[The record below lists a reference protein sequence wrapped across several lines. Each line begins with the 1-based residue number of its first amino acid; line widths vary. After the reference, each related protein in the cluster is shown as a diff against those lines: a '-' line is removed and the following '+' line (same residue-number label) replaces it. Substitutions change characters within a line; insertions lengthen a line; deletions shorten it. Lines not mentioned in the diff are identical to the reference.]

1 MDFAHATRKVLDL
14 LRRKGRVT
22 ESTMMAA
29 LDNDH
34 ALFERV
40 RLHLIQKRHI
50 QEHKQ
55 VDLVYIKGPSA
66 DPDEGEPAAADAT
79 LGAKP
84 ERQLYI
90 FLSYGHDMHAD
101 IAFQLKDDLIRR
113 GHEVWIDQQ
122 ELVSGTQW
130 EQRIEDGLEW
140 AAGHENGR
148 VVLLMTPHSVR
159 RPDGYCLNEV
169 ARAIEKSIRIVPVM
183 LVQVEPPLS
192 ICRIQWLD
200 LRDCVPFEER
210 RQSLKNKLPLL
221 IRALETDGL
230 DCEGSQSRL
239 LSILKPVSFEADL
252 SQHLRRFTGRQWLID
267 RIDAWI
273 KATRGPQLLWITG
286 GPGVGKTAISCWLST
301 HRREIAAFHICRHGH
316 KQKGD
321 PRSIVRS
328 IAWQLSSQLPDYFNL
343 LNAMVD
349 LREICEEA
357 DAGTLFD
364 RLIVEPFNYKVP
376 RPDRP
381 IVVLIDALDEVALEG
396 QNQLAMFL
404 AQGIVRLPPWM
415 RLIVTSRPD
424 ERIRLSLQGYDPI
437 FIAPD
442 SEQNESDIKA
452 FLVTHLRRHA
462 PDRERLNEAVE
473 TIAAASE
480 GCFLYA
486 EWIRRELDTGTL
498 SLSRLDEF
506 PKGLG
511 GVYAEFFQ
519 RRFPNA
525 GVYKE
530 TYRPVLESV
539 CAAQEPISL
548 ELLRSIFGWTVYDAK
563 EIPDAFGALFSVHE
577 ELFEPF
583 HRSLVQ
589 WLSDPQR
596 AGSYFASMEMGHQ
609 RLALHGWKEFQAGIA
624 SMSVYMKAHLP
635 RHLKESGEID
645 NLETC
650 VTDALFVYHYGK
662 VGFLHGV
669 AEFWK
674 HIDRK
679 TLERRC
685 LESIDRRK
693 DNQCEDRPFLALC
706 ALCLGRLF
714 QQRGE
719 YDTAIRCYGKSVELI
734 RVAEGE
740 NTIARAQFHI
750 GWCLRHMEKYD
761 RAIKHLRQAS
771 IQFSDL
777 GDASREA
784 RSLSAIGIC
793 HWHFHRDG
801 KALDA
806 LEEALRLFRSA
817 NDQRH
822 HAEAMNHIGIIY
834 RSLGQY
840 KRGLAYFRQAEKIF
854 SKIHDLKGLGK
865 LYNSMGTACWWRGRL
880 KDAFRWYEKAD
891 TMNKTVDQPY
901 VLGLTANNRGY
912 LFLESGNYL
921 KAYNE
926 FKRARTI
933 RRRLKSAG
941 YEMMD
946 LSGMARAAFHA
957 GRLKDARQMSRQ
969 ALHTLKNFRSVEDL
983 RRAYF
988 NHYIIFRGGGGANQR
1003 AARSALIQARRLVLE
1018 RLQTLDRPG
1027 YRTTFIDNV
1036 PLVKEILSASARMIK
1051 ARSTAKSHEKD
1062 AQETPIS
1069 PAGE

>member
-1 MDFAHATRKVLDL
+1 MDFAQAKRKVLDL
-14 LRRKGRVT
+14 LRQKGRAK
-22 ESTMMAA
+22 ESVMIAA
-29 LDNDH
+29 LDNDY

-40 RLHLIQKRHI
+40 RQDLIYKGCI
-50 QEHKQ
+50 EEHKQ
-55 VDLVYIKGPSA
+55 VDLVYTKGPQA
-66 DPDEGEPAAADAT
+66 DSGEAEPAVPNVK

-84 ERQLYI
+84 ERKLYI

-101 IAFQLKDDLIRR
+101 VAYQLKDDLLRR
-113 GHEVWIDQQ
+113 GHEVWIDRQ
-122 ELVSGTQW
+122 ELVPGTSW
-130 EQRIEDGLEW
+130 EHRIEDGLEW
-140 AAGHENGR
+140 AAGHKHGR

-169 ARAIEKSIRIVPVM
+169 ARAVEKSIRIVPVM

-210 RQSLKNKLPLL
+210 RQSFQNKLPLL
-221 IRALETDGL
+221 ISALEGDGL
-230 DCEGSQSRL
+230 DCEGVQSRL

-267 RIDAWI
+267 KIDGWI

-286 GPGVGKTAISCWLST
+286 GPGVGKTAIACWLSA

-343 LNAMVD
+343 LKSMVD
-349 LREICEEA
+349 LREICEEG

-376 RPDRP
+376 SPDRP
-381 IVVLIDALDEVALEG
+381 IVVLIDALDEVAQEG
-396 QNQLAMFL
+396 QNELAAFL
-404 AQGIVRLPPWM
+404 AQGIIRLPSWM

-424 ERIRLSLQGYDPI
+424 DGIRQALQGYDPLY
-437 FIAPD
+437 IASD
-442 SEQNESDIKA
+442 SQQNASDIKA
-452 FLVTHLRRHA
+452 FLQNHLRRYA
-462 PDRERLNEAVE
+462 ADQEQLTEAVE
-473 TIAAASE
+473 SIVDSSE

-486 EWIRRELDTGTL
+486 EWIRRELETGTL
-498 SLSRLDEF
+498 SLERLDEF

-511 GVYAEFFQ
+511 GVYTEFFR
-519 RRFPNA
+519 RRFPNLE
-525 GVYKE
+525 VYKE

-548 ELLRSIFGWTVYDAK
+548 NLLKKIFGWSVYDER
-563 EIPDAFGALFSVHE
+563 EIPAAFGALFSVHE

-596 AGSYFASMEMGHQ
+596 AGCYFASTEPGHQ
-609 RLALHGWKEFQAGIA
+609 RLARHGWKEYQSGVAT
-624 SMSVYMKAHLP
+624 MSVYMKAHLP
-635 RHLKESGEID
+635 RHLKEAGDTD

-650 VTDALFVYHYGK
+650 VTDGLFVYHYGK

-674 HIDRK
+674 DIDRE
-679 TLERRC
+679 TLVRRC

-693 DNQCEDRPFLALC
+693 NRQCEDRPFLALC
-706 ALCLGRLF
+706 ALSLGRLF

-719 YDTAIRCYGKSVELI
+719 YNTAIRCFHKSLTLI
-734 RVAEGE
+734 RAAEGE
-740 NTIARAQFHI
+740 NTLARAHFHI
-750 GWCLRHMEKYD
+750 GWCLRHMEKFNK
-761 RAIKHLRQAS
+761 AIENLQQAS

-777 GDASREA
+777 NDLSREA

-793 HWHFHRDG
+793 HWHFHQDG

-806 LEEALRLFRSA
+806 LEEALRLFESTK
-817 NDQRH
+817 DQRH

-834 RSLGQY
+834 RSIGQY
-840 KRGLAYFRQAEKIF
+840 KRALTYFRQAEKIF
-854 SKIHDLKGLGK
+854 SKIHDLKGMGK

-891 TMNKTVDQPY
+891 AMNKTVDQPY

-912 LFLESGNYL
+912 LFLESGNYF
-921 KAYNE
+921 KAYAE
-926 FKRARTI
+926 FKRARAI
-933 RRRLKSAG
+933 RQKLKSVG

-946 LSGMARAAFHA
+946 LSGMARAVFHA
-957 GRLKDARQMSRQ
+957 NHLEDARQMSRQ
-969 ALHTLKNFRSVEDL
+969 ALHTLATYRKVEDL

-988 NHYIIFRGGGGANQR
+988 NHYIIFRKGNHAEHREACGA
-1003 AARSALIQARRLVLE
+1003 LMHARRLVDE
-1018 RLQTLDRPG
+1018 RLRTLDRPA
-1027 YRTTFIDNV
+1027 YRFTFIDKV
-1036 PLVKEILSASARMIK
+1036 PLIKEILSISGRLMK
-1051 ARSTAKSHEKD
+1051 SQST
-1062 AQETPIS
+1062 
-1069 PAGE
+1069 